1 MTDARQE
8 AKRNNIK
15 LLKEANKILVLQCI
29 MKLAPISTEE
39 ILKHTGL
46 SRPTVINLLK
56 ELTDEEIVTKAG
68 FSESSG
74 GRSAALLALNGE
86 KHFALG
92 IDFEFP
98 VVRMAIANMKG
109 DIRAQESVVY
119 PQGIG
124 KEDLLPDLLRRIDRF
139 IGESGIDPAL
149 LDGAGVGISGVIDSI
164 NGISMNIERIHGWH
178 NVALKSELEKQLK
191 MPVLIRNDVHL
202 LGLVEKR
209 LYLGDEVSDFIYV
222 GIRSGIGSITY
233 QHNKAMRGDKG
244 NAGFIGHTSLDPHGP
259 RCCCG
264 SRGCLE
270 AYAGQL
276 AIMEHYAEQSGQHPD
291 FEEIICR
298 GKAGEPLAQ
307 SVLSEAGFY
316 FGVALSNLIKTF
328 EIPDVVIGGSPAL
341 ADSPFMEAA
350 RSALRDYNT
359 ESLGIHLRLRMGQ
372 LPERQY
378 ALGGCYLVFDHMF
391 SRPKLALTVV

>member
-1 MTDARQE
+1 MADRLLFPPTTVADMRQRGWDAPDFVYVSGDAYVDHPSFGAAVIVRTLE
-8 AKRNNIK
+8 AAGYHVAVLAQPNWKNANDFKRFGRPNYGF
-15 LLKEANKILVLQCI
+15 LV
-29 MKLAPISTEE
+29 S
-39 ILKHTGL
+39 
-46 SRPTVINLLK
+46 
-56 ELTDEEIVTKAG
+56 
-68 FSESSG
+68 
-74 GRSAALLALNGE
+74 
-86 KHFALG
+86 
-92 IDFEFP
+92 
-98 VVRMAIANMKG
+98 
-109 DIRAQESVVY
+109 
-119 PQGIG
+119 
-124 KEDLLPDLLRRIDRF
+124 
-139 IGESGIDPAL
+139 
-149 LDGAGVGISGVIDSI
+149 SGVIDSI